1 MKIVVTLLFLFIV
14 EHSHALSL
22 EGKIL
27 DEKTLQPITS
37 ATIFLSYTK
46 VNTTSLSDG
55 NFTFPQFPS
64 GRYELIVNC
73 SGYKT
78 RRIELIS
85 SSLPAFL
92 SISLTPLEKESP
104 EFIDST
110 YEKDGWAQ
118 WGELFLKQLFGTSKF
133 SRNTR
138 LKNPEQVKFIYNK
151 VTQTVIAV
159 AHEPLLIENKA
170 FGYWI
175 NFSLEHFEYQLNR
188 GLIACKGY
196 PLFGEMDIRRPTQ
209 IKEWSFNRQ
218 MAYQGSWMHFFRSL
232 YRNQLVEQGFEVRKI
247 QKVVNEEY
255 RRVKN
260 LLYSRLNM
268 DNAQHPSASLLDE
281 KFYSKDS
288 IQYYRKVLKKKGE
301 WIDRVLPE
309 LIPSDSIAYAIDS
322 VTVVFYYH
330 QPLEVYFPPPQ
341 PKYRNKRMNEILFYF
356 PNLPSINGQP
366 LSNRITQALTK
377 SDFSKNKLWTE
388 KEVIVLANGTFFEPS
403 YLFIG
408 GYWAY
413 WEGISLLLPISY
425 LPKYP

>member
-1 MKIVVTLLFLFIV
+1 MRFIISLLFFLSV
-14 EHSHALSL
+14 LPTNARSL
-22 EGKIL
+22 EGKLL
-27 DEKTLQPITS
+27 DEKTLEPISS

-46 VNTTSLSDG
+46 INTTSQSDG
-55 NFTFPQFPS
+55 TFQFHTFPS
-64 GRYELIVNC
+64 GRYELIVSC

-85 SSLPAFL
+85 SALPAFL
-92 SISLTPLEKESP
+92 SITLTPLEQESP

-110 YEKDGWAQ
+110 YEKYGWAE
-118 WGELFLKQLFGTSKF
+118 WGELFLKQLIGSSKF
-133 SRNTR
+133 SRDTR

-151 VTQTVIAV
+151 VTQTLIAV

-196 PLFGEMDIRRPTQ
+196 PLFSEMENKRPTQ
-209 IKEWSFNRQ
+209 IGKCSFNRQ

-268 DNAQHPSASLLDE
+268 DSTQHPTTSLLDE

-288 IQYYRKVLKKKGE
+288 IQYYRNVFHQGE
-301 WIDRVLPE
+301 WKDRVSPE
-309 LIPSDSIAYAIDS
+309 LIPVDSIAYAIDS
-322 VTVVFYYH
+322 VTVVFFYH

-341 PKYRNKRMNEILFYF
+341 PKYRNKRMHEILFYY
-356 PNLPSINGQP
+356 PNLPTIHGEP
-366 LSNRITQALTK
+366 LLNRITQTLTK
-377 SDFSKNKLWTE
+377 SDFSKNKLLTD
-388 KEVIVLANGTFFEPS
+388 KEIIVLANGTYFEPS
-403 YLFIG
+403 YLFIS

-413 WEGISLLLPISY
+413 WEGISMLLPISY
-425 LPKYP
+425 IPTHP

>member
-1 MKIVVTLLFLFIV
+1 MRFIISLLFFLSV
-14 EHSHALSL
+14 LPTNARSL
-22 EGKIL
+22 EGKLL
-27 DEKTLQPITS
+27 DEKTLEPISS
-37 ATIFLSYTK
+37 ATIYLSYTK
-46 VNTTSLSDG
+46 INTTSLSDG
-55 NFTFPQFPS
+55 RFTFPQFPS
-64 GRYELIVNC
+64 GRYELIVSC

-85 SSLPAFL
+85 SALPAFL

-118 WGELFLKQLFGTSKF
+118 WGELFLKQLIGTSKF
-133 SRNTR
+133 SRDTR

-151 VTQTVIAV
+151 VTQTLIAV

-175 NFSLEHFEYQLNR
+175 NFTLEHFEYQLNR

-196 PLFGEMDIRRPTQ
+196 PLFREMENKRPTQ
-209 IKEWSFNRQ
+209 ISKCSFNRQ
-218 MAYQGSWMHFFRSL
+218 MAYLGSWMHFFRSL

-260 LLYSRLNM
+260 LLYSRVNE
-268 DNAQHPSASLLDE
+268 DTSKHPSVSLFDE

-288 IQYYRKVLKKKGE
+288 IQYYSKIWHQGE
-301 WIDRVLPE
+301 WKDSILPE
-309 LIPSDSIAYAIDS
+309 LIPVDSIAYAIDS
-322 VTVVFYYH
+322 VTVVFFYH

-341 PKYRNKRMNEILFYF
+341 PKYRNKRMNEIQFYY
-356 PNLPSINGQP
+356 PNLPTINGEP
-366 LSNRITQALTK
+366 LLNRIDQTLTK
-377 SDFSKNKLWTE
+377 LDFSKNKLLTD
-388 KEVIVLANGTFFEPS
+388 KEIIVMANGTYFEPS
-403 YLFIG
+403 YLFIS

-413 WEGISLLLPISY
+413 WEGISMLLPISY
-425 LPKYP
+425 IPKHP